1 MIEMQQSISNLG
13 IGMPGQR
20 NLHKSTTSGM
30 AINPSHG
37 EASTQGYTSKTPLY
51 QGTRFSLMNGADH
64 IGAVKR
70 TAMDANDVKFD
81 FGQLI
86 FDENEKIEKQMKQ
99 KVKA

>member
-1 MIEMQQSISNLG
+1 
-13 IGMPGQR
+13 
-20 NLHKSTTSGM
+20 
-30 AINPSHG
+30 
-37 EASTQGYTSKTPLY
+37 
-51 QGTRFSLMNGADH
+51 MNGADH